1 MFLVASLGEVHSFT
15 LAYTRMLRMA
25 FNASWKDKIT
35 NAELYDGLPKLSTK
49 VATRRMKLAGH
60 CIRHPEEEASKLV
73 LWEPDRGVR
82 NVGRNA
88 VTYIDNLK
96 EDTGLATT
104 EEIRT
109 AAMNRKEWRK
119 RPEKV

>member
-1 MFLVASLGEVHSFT
+1 
-15 LAYTRMLRMA
+15 MLRMA
-25 FNASWKDKIT
+25 FNVSWKDKMT
-35 NAELYDGLPKLSTK
+35 NIELYDGLPKVSTK
-49 VATRRMKLAGH
+49 VATRRMKPAGH

-96 EDTGLATT
+96 EDTGLVAL

-109 AAMNRKEWRK
+109 AAMDREGWGK
-119 RPEKV
+119 RSEGVRAGAWP